1 MIRFRM
7 EWQDAP
13 GVRDALLAR
22 TWRRLA
28 TEAGGRLVTQAVR
41 GPSES
46 LRGLYG
52 SAFPLYRHLPPRS
65 EPELPS

>member
-1 MIRFRM
+1 MIRFRT

-13 GVRDALLAR
+13 GARDAAR
-22 TWRRLA
+22 TWCRLA
-28 TEAGGRLVTQAVR
+28 IKAGGRLVTQAVH